1 MMHGA
6 LEDITKAVGNTPIVR
21 LNRVAQDV
29 ASEVYVKCE
38 FLNPGGSHKDR
49 LAWNLLRRA
58 EENGLRPGGTIVE
71 ATSGNTGASLALLAA
86 IKGYKCVFVMPDKM
100 SQEKIS
106 GLRAFGAKVVVCPT
120 AVDAD
125 DPRSYYKTARR
136 IADETPNCFYANQ
149 YHNPA
154 NPEAHYLWTG
164 PEIWKQTQGDFDA
177 FVAGM
182 GTGGTVS
189 GCGKYFKEQSKKV
202 QIVGVDPV
210 GSLYYDFVK
219 TGRITKPFSYKV
231 EGIGED
237 FFPTSMNLD
246 ILDDVV
252 RVDDKECFLMT
263 RALTREEGLFVG
275 GSGGAAVAGAIKWAR
290 AQKKPKKI
298 LVFLCD
304 AGQKYVSKI
313 FNDDW
318 MRENG
323 FLDDEPGLGTVA
335 DLLASRP
342 RQNIVTASPRSTVR
356 DVIRSLKELGIS
368 QLPVVERGKLRG
380 IVGEVDLLRHL
391 VNGQKTL
398 DSSVG
403 EILEGDYA
411 TVTPDTKIEL
421 LQNSL
426 ADAKVAIVTNGTDV
440 VGIVTKIDLIDFLAR
455 RQREEAAP
463 PSVLPPAPSAIVDLA
478 LPKPAKPAAEPKAKA
493 AKAAPA
499 QETAK
504 PAPAK
509 APAPAKPAA
518 KAPPAHAKPAKAAP
532 AKPAAKAAP
541 APAKPAVKAPPAP
554 AKPAAKAPPAPAKP
568 AKAAPAKPA
577 AKAPP
582 ARAPKATIP
591 PPAPKAAKA
600 PKTAPAKG
608 RAGAKPAPAKP
619 APSKGKPTK
628 RR

>member
-1 MMHGA
+1 MMQGA

-21 LNRVAQDV
+21 LNRVTAGLPPGI
-29 ASEVYVKCE
+29 EIYVKCE
-38 FLNPGGSHKDR
+38 YLNPGGSHKDR

-58 EENGLRPGGTIVE
+58 EEAGLQPGGTIVE

-86 IKGYKCVFVMPDKM
+86 IRDYKCIFVMPDKM
-100 SQEKIS
+100 SQEKVS
-106 GLRAFGAKVVVCPT
+106 NLRAFGAKVVMCPT

-125 DPRSYYKTARR
+125 DPRSYYKVSRR
-136 IADETPNCFYANQ
+136 IADEIPGSFYANQ

-164 PEIWKQTQGDFDA
+164 PEIWKQTKGDFDV

-189 GCGKYFKEQSKKV
+189 GCGQFLKEKMPKM

-237 FFPTSMNLD
+237 FFPTTMNLK

-263 RALTREEGLFVG
+263 RDMTRLEGLFVG

-290 AQKKPKKI
+290 TRKGPLKI

-323 FLDDEPGLGTVA
+323 FLEEAPGLGTVS
-335 DLLASRP
+335 DVLHLRGKHK
-342 RQNIVTASPRSTVR
+342 IVTTTATAKVK
-356 DVIRSLKELGIS
+356 DVIATLKQLGIS
-368 QLPVVERGKLRG
+368 QLPVVEKGKLRG
-380 IVGEVDLLRHL
+380 VIGEIDLLRHL
-391 VNGQKTL
+391 VSGGSKAAGATIASL
-398 DSSVG
+398 IES
-403 EILEGDYA
+403 DYA

-421 LQNSL
+421 LQGVL
-426 ADAKVAIVTNGTDV
+426 ADARAAIVMERDAV
-440 VGIVTKIDLIDFLAR
+440 VGIVTKIDLIEFLSKKHA
-455 RQREEAAP
+455 EVIAT
-463 PSVLPPAPSAIVDLA
+463 VK
-478 LPKPAKPAAEPKAKA
+478 PKDRAKKTTK
-493 AKAAPA
+493 K
-499 QETAK
+499 TNG
-504 PAPAK
+504 
-509 APAPAKPAA
+509 
-518 KAPPAHAKPAKAAP
+518 
-532 AKPAAKAAP
+532 
-541 APAKPAVKAPPAP
+541 
-554 AKPAAKAPPAPAKP
+554 
-568 AKAAPAKPA
+568 
-577 AKAPP
+577 
-582 ARAPKATIP
+582 ARAS
-591 PPAPKAAKA
+591 
-600 PKTAPAKG
+600 
-608 RAGAKPAPAKP
+608 R
-619 APSKGKPTK
+619 
-628 RR
+628 